1 MGFIPR
7 LHPPPLV
14 LTKVLGQSQAFPP
27 LPSPSISSESCAE
40 ALWLE
45 DKTTARLQSKGTSAP
60 TATRGQRQEGD
71 SHKHESTQQSV
82 TWVLPLQQCSEMC
95 QSARH
100 KHRDP
105 TCLAEGNS
113 LHASIKD

>member
-71 SHKHESTQQSV
+71 SHKHESTQQCHLGAAPPA
-82 TWVLPLQQCSEMC
+82 VL
-95 QSARH
+95 
-100 KHRDP
+100 RDVP
-105 TCLAEGNS
+105 KCEAQTQGPNLPC
-113 LHASIKD
+113 